1 MKEYYILTACGLR
14 KCDGEQYD
22 KDYAIVYNWKNN
34 TYSITHIETG
44 LSVIERKSKEEI
56 MKYIEDYV
64 ENANKYIFE
73 NKRKI
78 DNAKKQFNSFKKYK
92 VYAD

>member
-44 LSVIERKSKEEI
+44 LSV
-56 MKYIEDYV
+56 
-64 ENANKYIFE
+64 
-73 NKRKI
+73 
-78 DNAKKQFNSFKKYK
+78 
-92 VYAD
+92 